1 MVQFVANVE
10 DATPGKMIDFDL
22 YGTPALLIND
32 GEELRAFLNICP
44 HRGGPM
50 ELQNGNGSLRC
61 QWHDSIWSLRGSRLS
76 GPSADTICL
85 IPVEIYVEN
94 GHIYAR

>member
-1 MVQFVANVE
+1 MVQLVANVE
-10 DATPGKMIDFDL
+10 DATPGKMIEFDL
-22 YGTPALLIND
+22 HGTPALLIND
-32 GEELRAFLNICP
+32 GEELRAYLNICP

-61 QWHDSIWSLRGSRLS
+61 KWHDSTWSLRGSRLS

-85 IPVEIYVEN
+85 IPVEIFVEN
-94 GHIYAR
+94 GHVYAR